1 MKWFRLMNSNTTQ
14 FYTGLIAYIRQ
25 LIGSDEF
32 KQRHRISEKA
42 FSRERILTFELTILF
57 LLNMVKHALQDEL
70 DEFFKI
76 LQGGKVARR
85 IVTKSAFSQAR
96 KKLEYSAFI
105 ELNDR
110 QVAYFY
116 QHAKP
121 QRWYGLRLLATDG
134 SMSDLPASG
143 EVSTHFGV
151 WHPQSGGT
159 CAKGRVSQLFDVLNE
174 ITLEAII
181 APKAYGERVLAER
194 HLKHIEKGDL
204 LIMDRGYPA
213 FWLFAAVLNKNA
225 DFCARLAVGEWKMAQ
240 KFVASGKKE
249 QFVLLR
255 PGYEAKKACRQRG
268 LSTEPIRVRLIRV
281 ELPSGEIEVLATSL
295 LDRPSFPH
303 SVFQQL
309 YHHRWPVE
317 EDYKVLKSRVEVEN
331 WSGKSVKAVY
341 QEFHAAI
348 FTKNHAAILAH
359 PAQQMVEVQ
368 NQQKKYRYQINL
380 TNLISK
386 MKDTIVYLLQD
397 VSILPLLQALWEQ
410 MIKTIEPVRPG
421 RSFPRHKRVKRRRFV
436 MNYKAVR

>member
-1 MKWFRLMNSNTTQ
+1 M
-14 FYTGLIAYIRQ
+14 GLIACIKR

-42 FSRERILTFELTILF
+42 FSRERILTFGLMIQF
-57 LLNMVKHALQDEL
+57 LLNMVKRATQDEL

-76 LQGGKVARR
+76 LRGGKVARR

-96 KKLEYSAFI
+96 KKLKPSAFI
-105 ELNDR
+105 ELNHE

-116 QHAKP
+116 QHAEP
-121 QRWYGLRLLATDG
+121 QRWYGLRLLAIDG
-134 SMSDLPASG
+134 SMSDLPDAE
-143 EVSTHFGV
+143 EVRTHFGV

-159 CAKGRVSQLFDVLNE
+159 CAKARVSQLFDVLNKV
-174 ITLEAII
+174 TVEAII
-181 APKAYGERVLAER
+181 APKSYGERVLAER
-194 HLKHIEKGDL
+194 HLDHIRKGDM

-213 FWLFAAVLNKNA
+213 FWLFAAILDKKA
-225 DFCARLAVGEWKMAQ
+225 DFCARLTVSEWKVAQ

-255 PGYEAKKACRQRG
+255 PGHEAKKACRQRN
-268 LSTEPIRVRLIRV
+268 LSIKPIQVRLIRV
-281 ELPSGEIEVLATSL
+281 ELPSDEIEVLATSL
-295 LDRPSFPH
+295 LNRRSFPQT
-303 SVFQQL
+303 VFQQL

-317 EDYKVLKSRVEVEN
+317 EDYKVIKSRLEVEN
-331 WSGKSVKAVY
+331 WNGKSVKAVY
-341 QEFHAAI
+341 QEFHATV

-359 PAQQMVEVQ
+359 PAQQIVERQ
-368 NQQKKYRYQINL
+368 NQTKKYHYQINL

-397 VSILPLLQALWEQ
+397 ANILPLLQALWEQ
-410 MIKTIEPVRPG
+410 MIKTIEPIRPG
-421 RSFPRHKRVKRRRFV
+421 RSFPRQKRVKRRRFV